1 MSLPFLLP
9 VTMPAK
15 DAADAADAHAHAH
28 PTTTTAATTTTSSC
42 GHQRAAVAPDPAA
55 SCATTHPLLPSPLP
69 SRLSIANP
77 APLGLLAFGVTT
89 CLLMFRSAGWAE
101 AGQVGLA
108 VCFGFALGGL
118 GQLIAGVADLLRGDA
133 FGGTAFS
140 LYGSFWVGWSL
151 LQVLAGQGV
160 GPVQSPSAF
169 RIGET
174 LFLSAFAALTAALF
188 VPTMRKSAG
197 LMYVFATLMLT
208 FALLAGGLWSAPCAL
223 AAGYVG
229 FFCGV
234 GAIAVAFATLYKE
247 TLGWES
253 RLIQPIRLI

>member
-9 VTMPAK
+9 VTIPAK
-15 DAADAADAHAHAH
+15 DATHAADAHAHPA
-28 PTTTTAATTTTSSC
+28 TTTTTSSSC
-42 GHQRAAVAPDPAA
+42 GHPRSAAVAVAPDPA
-55 SCATTHPLLPSPLP
+55 CPTTHPLLLPSTLP
-69 SRLSIANP
+69 SRMSIANP

-101 AGQVGLA
+101 ARQVGLV
-108 VCFGFALGGL
+108 VCFAFALGGL

-140 LYGSFWVGWSL
+140 LYGSFWLGWGL
-151 LQVLAGQGV
+151 LQVLAGQEV

-169 RIGET
+169 RVGET
-174 LFLSAFAALTAALF
+174 LFLSAFAVLTAALF
-188 VPTMRKSAG
+188 VPTMRKSVG
-197 LMYVFATLMLT
+197 LMYVFATLTLT

-253 RLIQPIRLI
+253 RLIRPIRLI